1 MVLTSGAGQWLA
13 ACEPFGRIAIA
24 NSDAAADAMTEGA
37 IGAAHYAAH
46 YTVSAV
52 VTEET
57 KPR

>member
-37 IGAAHYAAH
+37 IGAAHYA
-46 YTVSAV
+46 VSAV
-52 VTEET
+52 VTQET